1 MIKEAFFY
9 IQYFLILL
17 LYKNMNNLI
26 FLPGA
31 SGSTA
36 FWHPL
41 IEKLSPHYQTKIIG
55 YPGFGD
61 TPESLE
67 VKSFEDLTNHVVDQI
82 NEESVIVAQSMGGIF
97 AVAAALQKTQLVKG
111 LVLIATSGGI
121 NLERFNVQDWREAYR
136 QAFLKYPDW
145 FVTTNANYEEFLS
158 DINIETLLIWGDN
171 DPVSPVQ
178 VGQYLNQKFENSTLY
193 VVKGG
198 DHQLAEKHA
207 DEVSVQIKTYLETLK

>member
-1 MIKEAFFY
+1 
-9 IQYFLILL
+9 
-17 LYKNMNNLI
+17 MNNLI

-36 FWHPL
+36 FWYPL
-41 IEKLSPHYQTKIIG
+41 IEKLPQQYHTKIIG

-67 VKSFEDLTNHVVDQI
+67 VKSFEDLTNYVVDQI
-82 NEESVIVAQSMGGIF
+82 NEESIIVAQSMGGIF
-97 AVAAALQKTQLVKG
+97 AVAAALQKPHLVKG

-121 NLERFNVQDWREAYR
+121 NLKRFNVQDWREAYR
-136 QAFLKYPDW
+136 QTFFKYPDW

-158 DINIETLLIWGDN
+158 DINVETLLIWGDK
-171 DPVSPVQ
+171 DPVSPVS
-178 VGQYLNQKFENSTLY
+178 VGQYLNRKFEKSTLY
-193 VVKGG
+193 VVKDG

-207 DEVSVQIKTYLETLK
+207 DEVAVKIESYLRNLM

>member
-1 MIKEAFFY
+1 
-9 IQYFLILL
+9 
-17 LYKNMNNLI
+17 MNNLI

-31 SGSTA
+31 SGSTT

-41 IEKLSPHYQTKIIG
+41 IEKLPPHYQTKIIS

-61 TPESLE
+61 TPESL
-67 VKSFEDLTNHVVDQI
+67 KIKNFEDLTNYVLNQI
-82 NEESVIVAQSMGGIF
+82 NDKSIIIAQSMGGIF
-97 AVAAALQKTQLVKG
+97 AVAAALQKPQLVKG
-111 LVLIATSGGI
+111 VVLIATSGGI

-158 DINIETLLIWGDN
+158 DINVETLLIWGDN

-178 VGQYLNQKFENSTLY
+178 VGQYLNQKFENSMLY

-207 DEVSVQIKTYLETLK
+207 DEVSIQIKTYLEKLM

>member
-1 MIKEAFFY
+1 
-9 IQYFLILL
+9 
-17 LYKNMNNLI
+17 MNNLI

-31 SGSTA
+31 SGSTT

-41 IEKLSPHYQTKIIG
+41 IAKLPPHYQTKIIG

-61 TPESLE
+61 TPES
-67 VKSFEDLTNHVVDQI
+67 VSIKNFKDLTNYVVDQI
-82 NEESVIVAQSMGGIF
+82 NDESVIVAQSMGGIF
-97 AVAAALQKTQLVKG
+97 AVAAALQKPQLVKG

-145 FVTTNANYEEFLS
+145 FITANANYEEFLS
-158 DINIETLLIWGDN
+158 DISVETLLIWGEQDS
-171 DPVSPVQ
+171 VSPVE
-178 VGQYLNQKFENSTLY
+178 VGTYLNQLFKNSRLH

-198 DHQLAEKHA
+198 DHQLAEKYA
-207 DEVSVQIKTYLETLK
+207 DEVSVQIKDYLKKLK

>member
-1 MIKEAFFY
+1 MY
-9 IQYFLILL
+9 NNFLISLF
-17 LYKNMNNLI
+17 YKNMNNLI

-31 SGSTA
+31 SGSTT

-41 IEKLSPHYQTKIIG
+41 IEKLPQQYRAKIIG
-55 YPGFGD
+55 YPSFGD

-67 VKSFEDLTNHVVDQI
+67 VKSFEDLTNYVINQI
-82 NEESVIVAQSMGGIF
+82 HDESVIIAQSMGGIF
-97 AVAAALQKTQLVKG
+97 AVTAALQKPQLVKG

-121 NLERFNVQDWREAYR
+121 NLEPFNVQDWREAYR

-145 FVTTNANYEEFLS
+145 FITTNANYEEFLS
-158 DINIETLLIWGDN
+158 DINIKTLLIWGDN

-198 DHQLAEKHA
+198 DHQLAEKYA
-207 DEVSVQIKTYLETLK
+207 DEVAVQIKNYLKGLI

>member
-1 MIKEAFFY
+1 
-9 IQYFLILL
+9 
-17 LYKNMNNLI
+17 MNNLI

-31 SGSTA
+31 SGSTT

-41 IEKLSPHYQTKIIG
+41 IEKLPQQYRTKIIG

-61 TPESLE
+61 TPESFE
-67 VKSFEDLTNHVVDQI
+67 VKGFEDLTNYVLNQI
-82 NEESVIVAQSMGGIF
+82 NDDSVIIAQSMGGIF
-97 AVAAALQKTQLVKG
+97 AVAAALKKPQLVKG

-145 FVTTNANYEEFLS
+145 FVTTNINYEEFLS
-158 DINIETLLIWGDN
+158 DINVETLLIWGDQ
-171 DPVSPVQ
+171 DPVSPVE
-178 VGQYLNQKFENSTLY
+178 VGTYLNQKFGNSTLY
-193 VVKGG
+193 VVKNG

-207 DEVSVQIKTYLETLK
+207 DEVAVQIKDYLKKLK

>member
-1 MIKEAFFY
+1 
-9 IQYFLILL
+9 
-17 LYKNMNNLI
+17 MNNLI

-31 SGSTA
+31 SGSIS
-36 FWHPL
+36 FWQPL
-41 IEKLSPHYQTKIIG
+41 IEKLPQQYHTKIIG

-61 TPESLE
+61 TPESVE
-67 VKSFEDLTNHVVDQI
+67 VKNFKDLTNYVLNQI
-82 NEESVIVAQSMGGIF
+82 NEESVIIAQSMGGIF
-97 AVAAALQKTQLVKG
+97 AVAAALQKPQLVKG

-145 FVTTNANYEEFLS
+145 FVTTNINYEEFLS
-158 DINIETLLIWGDN
+158 DISIETLLIWGDN

-178 VGQYLNQKFENSTLY
+178 VGQYLNQKFENSMLY
-193 VVKGG
+193 VVKNG

-207 DEVSVQIKTYLETLK
+207 DEVAVQIENYLKKFHVNL

>member
-1 MIKEAFFY
+1 
-9 IQYFLILL
+9 
-17 LYKNMNNLI
+17 MNNLI

-31 SGSTA
+31 SGSTT

-41 IEKLSPHYQTKIIG
+41 IEKLPQQYRTKIIG

-67 VKSFEDLTNHVVDQI
+67 VKSFEDLTNYVVNQI

-97 AVAAALQKTQLVKG
+97 AVAAALKKPHLVKG

-121 NLERFNVQDWREAYR
+121 NLEWFNVQDWCETYR

-145 FVTTNANYEEFLS
+145 FITTNANYEEFLS
-158 DINIETLLIWGDN
+158 DINVETLLIWGDN
-171 DPVSPVQ
+171 DPVSTVQ
-178 VGQYLNQKFENSTLY
+178 VGQYLNQKFEKSTLY

-198 DHQLAEKHA
+198 GHQLAEKHA
-207 DEVSVQIKTYLETLK
+207 DEVSVQIKKLLRKTKVSF

>member
-1 MIKEAFFY
+1 MYNK
-9 IQYFLILL
+9 FLILL
-17 LYKNMNNLI
+17 LYNNMNNLI

-31 SGSTA
+31 SGSIS

-41 IEKLSPHYQTKIIG
+41 IEKLPQQYRTKIIG

-67 VKSFEDLTNHVVDQI
+67 VKSFEDLTNYVVDQI
-82 NEESVIVAQSMGGIF
+82 NEESVIIAQSMGGIF
-97 AVAAALQKTQLVKG
+97 AVAAALKKTHLVKG

-121 NLERFNVQDWREAYR
+121 DLKRFNVQDWREAYR
-136 QAFLKYPDW
+136 QTFLKYPDW
-145 FVTTNANYEEFLS
+145 FITTNVNYEEFLS

-178 VGQYLNQKFENSTLY
+178 VGQYLNQKFENSMLY
-193 VVKGG
+193 VVKNG
-198 DHQLAEKHA
+198 DHQLAEEHA
-207 DEVSVQIKTYLETLK
+207 DEVAAQINDYLKKMK

>member
-1 MIKEAFFY
+1 
-9 IQYFLILL
+9 
-17 LYKNMNNLI
+17 MNNLI

-41 IEKLSPHYQTKIIG
+41 IEKLPQQYRTKIIG

-61 TPESLE
+61 TPESPQ
-67 VKSFEDLTNHVVDQI
+67 VKSFEDLKNYVVDQI
-82 NEESVIVAQSMGGIF
+82 NEESVIIAQSMGGIF
-97 AVAAALQKTQLVKG
+97 AVAAALQKPQLVKG

-193 VVKGG
+193 IVKGG

-207 DEVSVQIKTYLETLK
+207 NEASVQIENYLKKIM

>member
-1 MIKEAFFY
+1 
-9 IQYFLILL
+9 
-17 LYKNMNNLI
+17 MNNLI

-31 SGSTA
+31 SGSTV

-41 IEKLSPHYQTKIIG
+41 IEKLPQQYHSKIIG

-61 TPESLE
+61 TPESFE
-67 VKSFEDLTNHVVDQI
+67 VKNFEDLTNYVLNQI
-82 NEESVIVAQSMGGIF
+82 NDESVIIAQSMGGIF
-97 AVAAALQKTQLVKG
+97 AVAAALQKPQLVKG

-121 NLERFNVQDWREAYR
+121 DLSPFNVQDWREAYR

-145 FVTTNANYEEFLS
+145 FITTKVNYEEFLS

-193 VVKGG
+193 VLKGG
-198 DHQLAEKHA
+198 DHQLAEKHV
-207 DEVSVQIKTYLETLK
+207 DEVSVQIKTYLEKLI

>member
-1 MIKEAFFY
+1 
-9 IQYFLILL
+9 
-17 LYKNMNNLI
+17 MNNLI

-31 SGSTA
+31 SGSTT

-41 IEKLSPHYQTKIIG
+41 IEKLPQQYRTKIIG

-67 VKSFEDLTNHVVDQI
+67 VKNFEDLTNYVLNQI
-82 NEESVIVAQSMGGIF
+82 NEESIIVAQSMGGIF
-97 AVAAALQKTQLVKG
+97 AVAAALQKPQLVKG

-145 FVTTNANYEEFLS
+145 FVTTNINYEEFLS
-158 DINIETLLIWGDN
+158 DISIETLLIWGDN

-178 VGQYLNQKFENSTLY
+178 VGQYLNQKFENSMLY
-193 VVKGG
+193 VVKNG

-207 DEVSVQIKTYLETLK
+207 DEVSIQIKDYLKKLK

>member
-1 MIKEAFFY
+1 MY
-9 IQYFLILL
+9 NNFLILL

-41 IEKLSPHYQTKIIG
+41 IEKLPQHYQTKIIG

-61 TPESLE
+61 TPQSLE

-136 QAFLKYPDW
+136 QTFLKYPDW
-145 FVTTNANYEEFLS
+145 FITTNVNYEEFLS

-178 VGQYLNQKFENSTLY
+178 VGQYLNQKFENSMLY
-193 VVKGG
+193 VVKNG
-198 DHQLAEKHA
+198 DHQLAEEHA
-207 DEVSVQIKTYLETLK
+207 DEVATQIKDYLKKMK

>member
-1 MIKEAFFY
+1 
-9 IQYFLILL
+9 
-17 LYKNMNNLI
+17 MNNLI

-41 IEKLSPHYQTKIIG
+41 IEKLPQQYRTKIIG

-61 TPESLE
+61 TPESFE

-82 NEESVIVAQSMGGIF
+82 NEESVIIAQSMGGIF
-97 AVAAALQKTQLVKG
+97 AVAAALQKPQLVKG

-207 DEVSVQIKTYLETLK
+207 DEVSVQIKTYLEKLT

>member
-1 MIKEAFFY
+1 
-9 IQYFLILL
+9 
-17 LYKNMNNLI
+17 MNNLI

-31 SGSTA
+31 SGNTT

-41 IEKLSPHYQTKIIG
+41 IEKLPQQYRTKIID

-61 TPESLE
+61 TPESFE

-82 NEESVIVAQSMGGIF
+82 NEESVIIAQSMGGIF
-97 AVAAALQKTQLVKG
+97 AVSAALQKPQLVKG

-121 NLERFNVQDWREAYR
+121 DLERFKVQDWREAYR

-158 DINIETLLIWGDN
+158 DINIETLLIWGDD

-178 VGQYLNQKFENSTLY
+178 VGQYLNRKFEKSTLY

-207 DEVSVQIKTYLETLK
+207 DEVSVQIKTYLEKLT

>member
-1 MIKEAFFY
+1 MY
-9 IQYFLILL
+9 NNFLILL
-17 LYKNMNNLI
+17 LYKNMKNLI

-31 SGSTA
+31 SGSTT

-41 IEKLSPHYQTKIIG
+41 IEKLPQHYQTKIIG

-61 TPESLE
+61 TPQSLE

-97 AVAAALQKTQLVKG
+97 AVAAALQKPQLVKG

-121 NLERFNVQDWREAYR
+121 NLERFNLQDWREAYR
-136 QAFLKYPDW
+136 QTFLKYPDW
-145 FVTTNANYEEFLS
+145 FITTNANYEEFLS
-158 DINIETLLIWGDN
+158 DINVEILLIWGDN
-171 DPVSPVQ
+171 DPVSPIE
-178 VGQYLNQKFENSTLY
+178 VGTYLNQIFKNSRLHI
-193 VVKGG
+193 VKGG

-207 DEVSVQIKTYLETLK
+207 DEVAAQIKDYLKKMR

>member
-1 MIKEAFFY
+1 M
-9 IQYFLILL
+9 
-17 LYKNMNNLI
+17 NLI

-41 IEKLSPHYQTKIIG
+41 IEKLPQQYHTKIIG

-67 VKSFEDLTNHVVDQI
+67 VKSFGDLTNYVVDQI
-82 NEESVIVAQSMGGIF
+82 NEESIIVAQSMGGIF
-97 AVAAALQKTQLVKG
+97 AVAAALQKPHLVKG

-121 NLERFNVQDWREAYR
+121 NLKRFNVQDWREAYR
-136 QAFLKYPDW
+136 QIFLKYPDW
-145 FVTTNANYEEFLS
+145 FVTTNANYEEFLA
-158 DINIETLLIWGDN
+158 DINVETLLIWGDK
-171 DPVSPVQ
+171 DPVSPVS
-178 VGQYLNQKFENSTLY
+178 VGQYLNQKFEKSTLY
-193 VVKGG
+193 VVKDG

-207 DEVSVQIKTYLETLK
+207 DEVAVKIESYLRNLM

>member
-1 MIKEAFFY
+1 
-9 IQYFLILL
+9 
-17 LYKNMNNLI
+17 MNNLI

-41 IEKLSPHYQTKIIG
+41 IERLPQHYQTKIIG
-55 YPGFGD
+55 YPGFGN
-61 TPESLE
+61 TPEFVE
-67 VKSFEDLTNHVVDQI
+67 IKNFDDLTNYVLNQI
-82 NEESVIVAQSMGGIF
+82 NDDSVIIAQSMGGIF
-97 AVAAALQKTQLVKG
+97 AVAAALKKPQLVKG

-145 FVTTNANYEEFLS
+145 FITTNANYEEFLS
-158 DINIETLLIWGDN
+158 DISVETLLIWGDQ
-171 DPVSPVQ
+171 DPVSPVE
-178 VGQYLNQKFENSTLY
+178 VGTCLNQKFENSTLY
-193 VVKGG
+193 VVKNG

-207 DEVSVQIKTYLETLK
+207 DEVAVQIETYLKNLI

>member
-1 MIKEAFFY
+1 M
-9 IQYFLILL
+9 
-17 LYKNMNNLI
+17 NLI

-31 SGSTA
+31 SGSTI

-41 IEKLSPHYQTKIIG
+41 IEKLPQHYQTKIIG

-61 TPESLE
+61 TPQSLE

-97 AVAAALQKTQLVKG
+97 AVAAALQKPQLVKG

-136 QAFLKYPDW
+136 QTFLKYPDW
-145 FVTTNANYEEFLS
+145 FITTNANYEEFLS
-158 DINIETLLIWGDN
+158 DINIETLLIWGDQ
-171 DPVSPVQ
+171 DPVSPVE
-178 VGQYLNQKFENSTLY
+178 VGTYLNQIFKNSRLY
-193 VVKGG
+193 IVKGG

-207 DEVSVQIKTYLETLK
+207 DEVATQIKDYLKKMS

>member
-1 MIKEAFFY
+1 M
-9 IQYFLILL
+9 
-17 LYKNMNNLI
+17 
-26 FLPGA
+26 
-31 SGSTA
+31 T

-41 IEKLSPHYQTKIIG
+41 IEKLPQHYQTKIIG

-61 TPESLE
+61 TPESFE
-67 VKSFEDLTNHVVDQI
+67 VKSFKDLTNHVVDQI
-82 NEESVIVAQSMGGIF
+82 NEESVIIAQSMGGIF
-97 AVAAALQKTQLVKG
+97 AVAAALQKPQLIKG

-145 FVTTNANYEEFLS
+145 FITTNANYEEFLS
-158 DINIETLLIWGDN
+158 DISIETLLIWGDN

-207 DEVSVQIKTYLETLK
+207 DEVSVQIKTYLEKLV

>member
-1 MIKEAFFY
+1 
-9 IQYFLILL
+9 
-17 LYKNMNNLI
+17 MNNLN

-31 SGSTA
+31 SGSTT

-41 IEKLSPHYQTKIIG
+41 IEKLPQQYRTKIIG

-61 TPESLE
+61 TPESFE
-67 VKSFEDLTNHVVDQI
+67 VKGFEDLTNYVLNQI
-82 NEESVIVAQSMGGIF
+82 NDDSVIIAQSMGGIF
-97 AVAAALQKTQLVKG
+97 AVAAALKKPQLVKG

-145 FVTTNANYEEFLS
+145 FVTTNINYEEFLS
-158 DINIETLLIWGDN
+158 DINVETLLIWGDQ
-171 DPVSPVQ
+171 DPVSPVE
-178 VGQYLNQKFENSTLY
+178 VGTYLNQKFGNSTLY
-193 VVKGG
+193 VVKNG

-207 DEVSVQIKTYLETLK
+207 DEVAVQIKDYLKKLK

>member
-1 MIKEAFFY
+1 
-9 IQYFLILL
+9 
-17 LYKNMNNLI
+17 MNNLI

-31 SGSTA
+31 SGSTT

-41 IEKLSPHYQTKIIG
+41 IEKLPQQYRTKIIG

-67 VKSFEDLTNHVVDQI
+67 VKSFEDLTNYVVDQI
-82 NEESVIVAQSMGGIF
+82 HDESVIIAQSMGGIF
-97 AVAAALQKTQLVKG
+97 AVAAALQKPQLVKG

-121 NLERFNVQDWREAYR
+121 NLKRFNVQDWREAYR

-145 FVTTNANYEEFLS
+145 FITTSANYEELLS
-158 DINIETLLIWGDN
+158 DINIETLLIWGDQ
-171 DPVSPVQ
+171 DPVSPVE
-178 VGQYLNQKFENSTLY
+178 VGTYLNQIFKNSRLHI
-193 VVKGG
+193 VKGG

-207 DEVSVQIKTYLETLK
+207 DEVAAQIKDYLKKMR

>member
-1 MIKEAFFY
+1 
-9 IQYFLILL
+9 
-17 LYKNMNNLI
+17 MNNLI

-31 SGSTA
+31 SGSTT

-41 IEKLSPHYQTKIIG
+41 IEKLPQHYQTKIIG

-61 TPESLE
+61 TPQSLE

-97 AVAAALQKTQLVKG
+97 AVAAALQKPQLVKG

-136 QAFLKYPDW
+136 QTFLKYPDW
-145 FVTTNANYEEFLS
+145 FITTNANYEEFLS
-158 DINIETLLIWGDN
+158 DINIEILLIWGDQ
-171 DPVSPVQ
+171 DPVSPVE
-178 VGQYLNQKFENSTLY
+178 VGTYLNQIFKNSRLHI
-193 VVKGG
+193 VKGG

-207 DEVSVQIKTYLETLK
+207 DEVATQIKDYLKKMK

>member
-1 MIKEAFFY
+1 
-9 IQYFLILL
+9 
-17 LYKNMNNLI
+17 MNNLI

-31 SGSTA
+31 SGSTT

-41 IEKLSPHYQTKIIG
+41 IEKLPQQYRTKIIG

-61 TPESLE
+61 TPESPQ
-67 VKSFEDLTNHVVDQI
+67 VKSFEDLKNYVVDQI
-82 NEESVIVAQSMGGIF
+82 NEESVIIAQSMGGIF
-97 AVAAALQKTQLVKG
+97 AVAAALQKPQLVKG

-145 FVTTNANYEEFLS
+145 FITTNANYEEFLS

-207 DEVSVQIKTYLETLK
+207 DEVSVQIENYLKK

>member
-1 MIKEAFFY
+1 
-9 IQYFLILL
+9 
-17 LYKNMNNLI
+17 MNNLI

-31 SGSTA
+31 SGSTT

-41 IEKLSPHYQTKIIG
+41 IEKLPQHYQTKIIG

-61 TPESLE
+61 TPQSLE

-97 AVAAALQKTQLVKG
+97 AVAAALQKLQLVKG

-136 QAFLKYPDW
+136 QTFLKYPDW
-145 FVTTNANYEEFLS
+145 FITMNANYEEFLS
-158 DINIETLLIWGDN
+158 HINVEILLIWGDQ
-171 DPVSPVQ
+171 DPVSPVE
-178 VGQYLNQKFENSTLY
+178 VGTYLNQIFKNSRLHI
-193 VVKGG
+193 VKGG

-207 DEVSVQIKTYLETLK
+207 DEVATQIKDYLKKMR

>member
-1 MIKEAFFY
+1 
-9 IQYFLILL
+9 
-17 LYKNMNNLI
+17 MNNLI

-31 SGSTA
+31 SGSTT
-36 FWHPL
+36 FWYPL
-41 IEKLSPHYQTKIIG
+41 IKKLPQQYRTKIIG

-67 VKSFEDLTNHVVDQI
+67 VKSFEDLTNYVVNQI

-97 AVAAALQKTQLVKG
+97 AVAAALKKPQMIKG

-121 NLERFNVQDWREAYR
+121 DLSPFNVQDWREAYR

-158 DINIETLLIWGDN
+158 DINVETLLIWGDN

-178 VGQYLNQKFENSTLY
+178 VGQYLNQKFENSRLY
-193 VVKGG
+193 VVKNG
-198 DHQLAEKHA
+198 DHQLAEKYA
-207 DEVSVQIKTYLETLK
+207 DEVSVQIKTYLEKLM

>member
-1 MIKEAFFY
+1 
-9 IQYFLILL
+9 
-17 LYKNMNNLI
+17 MNNLI

-31 SGSTA
+31 SGSTT

-41 IEKLSPHYQTKIIG
+41 IEKLPQHYQTKIIG

-61 TPESLE
+61 TPQSLE

-97 AVAAALQKTQLVKG
+97 AVAAALQKPQLVKG

-136 QAFLKYPDW
+136 QTFLKYPDW
-145 FVTTNANYEEFLS
+145 FITTNANYEEFLS
-158 DINIETLLIWGDN
+158 DINIEILLIWGDQ
-171 DPVSPVQ
+171 DPVSPVE
-178 VGQYLNQKFENSTLY
+178 VGTYLNQIFKNSRLHI
-193 VVKGG
+193 VKGG

-207 DEVSVQIKTYLETLK
+207 DEVATQIKDYLKKMS

>member
-1 MIKEAFFY
+1 
-9 IQYFLILL
+9 
-17 LYKNMNNLI
+17 MNNLI

-41 IEKLSPHYQTKIIG
+41 IEKLPQHYQTKIIG

-61 TPESLE
+61 TPESFE

-207 DEVSVQIKTYLETLK
+207 DEVSVQIKTYLEKLK

>member
-1 MIKEAFFY
+1 
-9 IQYFLILL
+9 
-17 LYKNMNNLI
+17 MNNLI

-31 SGSTA
+31 SGSIN
-36 FWHPL
+36 FWQPL
-41 IEKLSPHYQTKIIG
+41 IEKLPQQYHTKIIG

-61 TPESLE
+61 TPESVE
-67 VKSFEDLTNHVVDQI
+67 VKNFEDLTNYVLNQI
-82 NEESVIVAQSMGGIF
+82 NDESVIIAQSMGGIF
-97 AVAAALQKTQLVKG
+97 AVAAALQKPQLVKG

-145 FVTTNANYEEFLS
+145 FVTTNINYEEFLS
-158 DINIETLLIWGDN
+158 DISIETLLIWGDN

-178 VGQYLNQKFENSTLY
+178 VGQYLNQKFENSMLY
-193 VVKGG
+193 VVKNG

-207 DEVSVQIKTYLETLK
+207 DEVAVQIENYLKKFPVNL